1 MRLVLITIVIQ
12 LFFSSCNSQERKI
25 LLVNKSGYLLDSAII
40 TIFSAKDFS
49 IKMKGINPNDTIVN
63 IIPRDMPESNKHDIT
78 IEITAYING
87 EKPISDFRYNDLT
100 GYLTSDYLIVIDDK
114 RKIEWKILE

>member
-1 MRLVLITIVIQ
+1 
-12 LFFSSCNSQERKI
+12 